1 MTLPEVGMKKEHI
14 HIIGAGPGGLVAA
27 INLAQA
33 GYPVTVYE
41 MYYEVGKR
49 FNHDFQGIE
58 NWSTEEDAQEF
69 LSRIGISTSFRFA
82 PSGKG
87 NFFNPSGQK
96 YHYNTSRPL
105 FYLIERGS
113 NEWSLDQGLKRQAE
127 EAGVSFEWG
136 SKITKVP
143 ATGKVIISTGPK
155 GADAIA
161 KGIIFST
168 THENYYAGFLGED
181 IAPGGYAYL
190 LVHEGKATFATCLF
204 EEFKQSLHYFKKA
217 LEMMKK
223 HVEIDI
229 QEPKYFG
236 GYINFSLNQPLVKNN
251 RIYYVGENAGFQDF
265 LFGFGIR
272 HAMHSGYLAALSII
286 EHQSY
291 TELCKQHLIPKL
303 KASLVNRWLF
313 TRLKDLGY
321 TIMLD
326 RLAGKDDIMPLLK
339 TQYNSS
345 WYKKTLFPV
354 AKQAFETRLEDKQCM
369 HEECSCVWCKHGE
382 HAYGEVEC

>member
-1 MTLPEVGMKKEHI
+1 MKKEHI

-69 LSRIGISTSFRFA
+69 LKHIGISTNFRFA
-82 PSGKG
+82 PFGKG
-87 NFFNPSGQK
+87 DFFNPASQK
-96 YHYNTSRPL
+96 YNFKMSRPL

-113 NEWSLDQGLKRQAE
+113 NEWSLDQGLRRQAE
-127 EAGVSFEWG
+127 EAGVHFEWG
-136 SKITKVP
+136 TKITKVP
-143 ATGKVIISTGPK
+143 ENGRVIISTGPK

-168 THENYYAGFLGED
+168 THKNYYAAFLGDD
-181 IAPGGYAYL
+181 IAPQGYAYL

-204 EEFKQSLHYFKKA
+204 EKFPKSFHYFEKA
-217 LEMMKK
+217 LEVMKK
-223 HVEIDI
+223 QVKIDI
-229 QEPKYFG
+229 QDSKYFG
-236 GYINFSLNQPLVKNN
+236 GYVNFSLNQTLVKNK
-251 RIYYVGENAGFQDF
+251 RIYYVGESAGFQDF
-265 LFGFGIR
+265 LFGFGMR
-272 HAMHSGYLAALSII
+272 YAMHSGYLAAKSIMEDLS
-286 EHQSY
+286 Y
-291 TELCKQHLIPKL
+291 PDLCKEYIIPKMET
-303 KASLVNRWLF
+303 SLANRWLF
-313 TRLKDLGY
+313 TRLEDLGY

-326 RLAGKDDIMPLLK
+326 RLAGKNDIIPTLQ

-345 WYKKTLFPV
+345 WYKKMVLPI
-354 AKQAFETRLEDKQCM
+354 AKRAFRTRLEDKQCM
-369 HEECSCVWCKHGE
+369 HENCSCVWCKHGE